1 MVKLSYEKNLVV
13 LLPFFCRLLHNYLMI
28 IFQQLLGLTPL
39 FQDSANCWACCWANP
54 WSSSQIGLILIS
66 LKILFILLRRKN
78 DKNVYFMAQRIR
90 IWVQFDFVIVVV
102 IFVSQLQHSKSRSR
116 NNLDLLIFE
125 IANILKAIMTNNLIT
140 RSFTSHT

>member
-13 LLPFFCRLLHNYLMI
+13 LLPFFLSFAPQLPHDYFPAAFGLDSTIPRLC
-28 IFQQLLGLTPL
+28 QLLGLLLGQPL
-39 FQDSANCWACCWANP
+39 IQFTNWAHINFP
-54 WSSSQIGLILIS
+54 QNII
-66 LKILFILLRRKN
+66 FLLRRKN

-90 IWVQFDFVIVVV
+90 IWVQFDFVILLV

-125 IANILKAIMTNNLIT
+125 IANILKVIMTNNLFYPT
-140 RSFTSHT
+140 